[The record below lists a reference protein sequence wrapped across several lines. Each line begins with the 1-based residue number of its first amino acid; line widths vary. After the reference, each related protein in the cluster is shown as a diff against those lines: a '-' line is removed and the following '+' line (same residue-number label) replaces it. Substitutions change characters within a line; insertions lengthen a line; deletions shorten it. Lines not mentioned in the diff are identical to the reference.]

1 MMGIEKDHIVEIVYE
16 NPKVRRSARAYL
28 NTTLFITLV
37 IGGLAALLWCGFILS
52 DTPNPELFSA
62 SNPGLGDLLVI
73 SIIVLFSI
81 AGGIRV
87 VCSLS
92 PMVVAVKDGLFIYSG
107 VKRRFYLPWSNIAEL
122 TYCHRKSML
131 NPRGDYVFISIHD
144 GLTLFHLKLR
154 HIENGGWT
162 LRRGFELLASGAGY
176 SELVQSIILH
186 LEP

>member
-1 MMGIEKDHIVEIVYE
+1 
-16 NPKVRRSARAYL
+16 
-28 NTTLFITLV
+28 
-37 IGGLAALLWCGFILS
+37 
-52 DTPNPELFSA
+52 
-62 SNPGLGDLLVI
+62 
-73 SIIVLFSI
+73 
-81 AGGIRV
+81 
-87 VCSLS
+87 
-92 PMVVAVKDGLFIYSG
+92 
-107 VKRRFYLPWSNIAEL
+107 
-122 TYCHRKSML
+122 ML